1 MSWLSP
7 NTTKQIQIAKHCHL
21 DQRFPGRALAF
32 HQGHVEGGGDD
43 QTVRDE
49 HLEVVEMGEV
59 VDAQVRGED
68 GLQGAQEDKE
78 AGKVQGQGGHVEQD
92 NQARAMRCAAPNNWN
107 SPPLKVL
114 VKNSEILICLHNH

>member
-1 MSWLSP
+1 M
-7 NTTKQIQIAKHCHL
+7 
-21 DQRFPGRALAF
+21 
-32 HQGHVEGGGDD
+32 
-43 QTVRDE
+43 RDE
-49 HLEVVEMGEV
+49 RLEVAEIGEV

-114 VKNSEILICLHNH
+114 VKNSDMMVSLLKH

>member
-1 MSWLSP
+1 M
-7 NTTKQIQIAKHCHL
+7 
-21 DQRFPGRALAF
+21 
-32 HQGHVEGGGDD
+32 
-43 QTVRDE
+43 RDE
-49 HLEVVEMGEV
+49 HLEVAEMGEV